1 VDSALPQIAV
11 GQPVRA
17 ERHRSFLAGALR
29 RLVGRRVVFV
39 GVVLVIILA
48 FLGLLGRFLAPY
60 SPTTQDLTHVLG
72 QPSSAHWLG
81 TDELGRDI
89 LSRLLWGAATSL
101 QVGLGAVLLAC
112 IPGVIVGVSVA
123 YRGGWVDNSVMRV
136 LDGLMAFPSLILAL
150 TIVAVL
156 GSSLFNVILAIAITS
171 FPHYARI
178 ARGQVLSVREHD
190 YVLAVRSVG
199 ARDTRIVF
207 RHILPNTISPVLV
220 QASLGVGFAI
230 VAEAGL
236 SFLGVGIQPPT
247 PSWGTMIQVGFQYL
261 EVAPWLVMAPATMI
275 FMAVLG
281 FNLLG
286 DGLREALDPHLRATR

>member
-1 VDSALPQIAV
+1 
-11 GQPVRA
+11 
-17 ERHRSFLAGALR
+17 
-29 RLVGRRVVFV
+29 
-39 GVVLVIILA
+39 
-48 FLGLLGRFLAPY
+48 
-60 SPTTQDLTHVLG
+60 LG

-178 ARGQVLSVREHD
+178 ARGQVLSVREDD
-190 YVLAVRSVG
+190 YVLAVRCVG
-199 ARDTRIVF
+199 ARDRRIVF
-207 RHILPNTISPVLV
+207 KHILPNTISPVLV

-275 FMAVLG
+275 FLAVLG

>member
-17 ERHRSFLAGALR
+17 ERPHSFVAGALR
-29 RLVGRRVVFV
+29 RLVRRRVVVV
-39 GVVLVIILA
+39 GVVLVAILA

-60 SPTTQDLTHVLG
+60 SPTAQDLTHVLG
-72 QPSSAHWLG
+72 QPSASHWLG

-89 LSRLLWGAATSL
+89 LSRLLWGASTSL
-101 QVGLGAVLLAC
+101 QVGMGAVLLAC
-112 IPGVIVGVSVA
+112 IPGVMVGVSVA

-136 LDGLMAFPSLILAL
+136 LDGLMAFPPLILAL

-178 ARGQVLSVREHD
+178 VRGQVLSVREHD
-190 YVLAVRSVG
+190 YVLAVRCVG
-199 ARDTRIVF
+199 ARDGRIVF
-207 RHILPNTISPVLV
+207 RHILPNVISPVLV

-286 DGLREALDPHLRATR
+286 DGLREALDPHLRPTS